1 MRWMRSLSERVRALF
16 WKSRMDVEMAEELRF
31 HIEMETEKNVRRGMS
46 PGEARRQ
53 AMIAFGGV
61 ERFGEQA
68 REERG
73 MGWVESLL
81 QDVRYAL
88 RQLWRNPGFAL
99 VAIVTLALGI
109 GATTTIFSVVNGVLL
124 NPLTFSEP
132 DRLVLVWQERPF
144 SKSMLEEFR
153 GEVPFLHGLAAY
165 NHRNFTLVGDGEPEE
180 VRGAAVSVDY
190 FDVMGV
196 PAARGRT
203 FLPGDAV
210 PGQGRV
216 VVLSHRLWE
225 RRYGSDPGLL
235 GREISLGE
243 GEGVTRTVVG
253 ILPRGHRP
261 LSEQWDLWVP
271 VQVDPSNF
279 PDYAGTAAFTLV
291 GRLTNGITPE
301 AASRRFNEVAAR
313 LTAEKEFIT
322 DEERGVAG
330 VKPLKEALLGD
341 VHLRLLVLLGSVGL
355 VLLLAC
361 INVANLLLVRGHG
374 RQRELG
380 IRLSMG
386 AARGRVIRQLL
397 TESLVLGIL
406 GGGCGVLLA
415 YWSLPVF
422 VRMVPPGTPRIDL
435 IALDGRVLLFTLGA
449 SVVSALLFGLVPAVR
464 ATGKDL
470 QASLKDGGLGR
481 ALSPGG
487 QKLRNGLVVVE
498 LALAVVVVVGASL
511 LFRSFW
517 ILQHQDPGFD
527 PRQVLT
533 LRLSPSPDRYPDG
546 ASRHAFYE
554 AVAERVASVGGVVG
568 TGWSSALPLA
578 GGGMAVRYRSDESP
592 LSTDYLPEYAGV
604 RVVSSGFFSALRI
617 PLSNGA
623 YPEGLTGEEER
634 ETVLVNRTLARSL
647 WPDGEDPV
655 EKTVWL
661 PFGSE
666 TPARIAGGVEDF
678 SQRGLDRQTQ
688 PEIYIPWESWSPAP
702 MYLLVRTGGDP
713 GGLAPDIRTAVWSLD
728 RDVPITYVRSMEE
741 VVRRTMADSRFTTL
755 LLAAFGVLSL
765 ILGGVGVYG
774 VASYAVSQSTFEI
787 GVRLALGA
795 GRAGVVGGV
804 LARFFALSAVG
815 IVVGL
820 LGALGA
826 SQALEGL
833 LYHVSATDPG
843 TFLGVGFFL
852 ALVAAIAVFLPA
864 YRASRVEPASVLK
877 QE

>member
-1 MRWMRSLSERVRALF
+1 MTWRKPVSERFRALF
-16 WKSRMDVEMAEELRF
+16 RKGRMDAEMAEELRF
-31 HIEMETEKNVRRGMS
+31 HIEMETEKNVRRGME
-46 PGEARRQ
+46 PGEARRH

-68 REERG
+68 RAERG
-73 MGWVESLL
+73 MGWAESLV

-88 RQLWRNPGFAL
+88 RQLRRDPGFAL
-99 VAIVTLALGI
+99 VAILTLALGI

-124 NPLTFSEP
+124 NPLTFAEP

-153 GEVPFLHGLAAY
+153 GELPFLQGVAAY

-180 VRGAAVSVDY
+180 LRGAAVSPDY
-190 FDVMGV
+190 FAVMGV
-196 PAARGRT
+196 SAVRGRA
-203 FLPGDAV
+203 FLPGDGV

-225 RRYGSDPGLL
+225 RRYGSDPGIL

-253 ILPRGHRP
+253 VLPRGHRP
-261 LSEQWDLWVP
+261 LSEQWDLWIP
-271 VQVDPSNF
+271 FQVDPSDF
-279 PDYAGTAAFTLV
+279 SDYAGTASFTLV
-291 GRLTNGITPE
+291 GRLADGITPE
-301 AASRRFNEVAAR
+301 AASRRFHEVAGR
-313 LTAEKEFIT
+313 LTAEKDFIT

-330 VKPLKEALLGD
+330 VKPLKAALLGD
-341 VHLRLLVLLGSVGL
+341 VQLRLLVLLGSVGL

-361 INVANLLLVRGHG
+361 INVANLLLARGQG

-380 IRLSMG
+380 IRLSAG

-397 TESLVLGIL
+397 TESLVLGML

-422 VRMVPPGTPRIDL
+422 VRLVPPGTPRIDL
-435 IALDGRVLLFTLGA
+435 IALDGRVLLFTVGV

-464 ATGKDL
+464 ATGRDL

-487 QKLRNGLVVVE
+487 QRLRNGLVVVE

-517 ILQHQDPGFD
+517 LLQHQDPGFD
-527 PRQVLT
+527 PGHVLT

-554 AVAERVASVGGVVG
+554 DVAERVSAVGGVEG
-568 TGWSSALPLA
+568 TGWSSGLPLA

-592 LSTDYLPEYAGV
+592 HSTDYLPEYAGV
-604 RVVSSGFFSALRI
+604 RVVSPGFFSALRI
-617 PLSNGA
+617 PLSSGA
-623 YPEGLTGEEER
+623 YPEGLTGEEEG
-634 ETVLVNRTLARSL
+634 ETVLVNRALALSL
-647 WPDGEDPV
+647 WPDGEDPAG
-655 EKTVWL
+655 KTVWL

-666 TPARIAGGVEDF
+666 TPARIAGAVEDF
-678 SQRGLDRQTQ
+678 SQRSLDRATQ
-688 PEIYIPWESWSPAP
+688 PEIYIPWEAWSPAP
-702 MYLLVRTGGDP
+702 MYLLVRTGGP
-713 GGLAPDIRTAVWSLD
+713 PEALAPDIQAAVWSLD
-728 RDVPITYVRSMEE
+728 RAVPISYVRSMEE

-755 LLAAFGVLSL
+755 LLAVFGGLSL

-804 LARFFALSAVG
+804 LARFLALSAAG

-820 LGALGA
+820 LGALAAG
-826 SQALEGL
+826 QALEGL
-833 LYHVSATDPG
+833 LYDVSATDPW
-843 TFLGVGFFL
+843 TFLGVGLFL
-852 ALVAAIAVFLPA
+852 ALVAATSVFLPA
-864 YRASRVEPASVLK
+864 FRASRVEPARVLN